1 MCVIVFALAPAA
13 SASTFVLELTGP
25 QRATFGDEVV
35 LRGKITPALGD
46 APVTILRDGAAVGS
60 TVTGAAGTFVFK
72 TRAAA
77 PATYSATAGELV
89 SQPLPVAVRSR
100 LTARVVGVGIVGR
113 PLRLEV
119 QVEPAGP
126 LHVEVRRGRK
136 VTLVRDFDGR
146 ARLGLPTRRSGLF
159 TIRVTAPGAEGWL
172 GAGRTLRA
180 SAVHPRIGPGSRGA
194 SVRALES
201 RLRELHYAL
210 PRVDGLYGRDTYEAV
225 LAFQKLNRLPWTG
238 RADARLWRAL
248 ARARVPRAR
257 YPGTHIE
264 VSKGRQYLLL
274 VRGGE
279 VERVVHVSTGAT
291 GNTPIGRWRVYRK
304 VTGWDWVL
312 WYPMYFLRGFAIH
325 GYPSVPAYPASH
337 GCVRVPM
344 WVAPT
349 LWARTRVGPHR
360 LRVLVATAPL
370 RRRPRTARARRR
382 RGSA

>member
-1 MCVIVFALAPAA
+1 MCVIVLALAPAA
-13 SASTFVLELTGP
+13 SASSFALELTGP
-25 QRATFGDEVV
+25 QRATFGDQVA
-35 LRGKITPALGD
+35 LRGKITPALVG
-46 APVTILRDGAAVGS
+46 APVTILRDGAALGS
-60 TVTGAAGTFVFK
+60 AVTGAAGTFVFT
-72 TRAAA
+72 TRAEA
-77 PATYSATAGELV
+77 PATFSATAGELA
-89 SQPLPVAVRSR
+89 SQPLALAVRPH
-100 LTARVVGVGIVGR
+100 LTARVVGAGVVGR
-113 PLRLEV
+113 PLLVEAR
-119 QVEPAGP
+119 VEPAGP
-126 LHVEVRRGRK
+126 LHVEVRRRGQ
-136 VTLVRDFDGR
+136 VSLSRDFGGR
-146 ARLGLPTRRSGLF
+146 ARVGLPTRRSGLF

-172 GAGRTLRA
+172 SARRTLRA
-180 SAVHPRIGPGSRGA
+180 SAVHPLIGPGSRGA
-194 SVRALES
+194 SVRVLES
-201 RLRELHYAL
+201 RLRELRYAL
-210 PRVDGLYGRDTYEAV
+210 PRVDGLYGHDTYEAV

-238 RADARLWRAL
+238 RADARLWQAL

-349 LWARTRVGPHR
+349 LWTRTRWGQTVY
-360 LRVLVATAPL
+360 VYW
-370 RRRPRTARARRR
+370 
-382 RGSA
+382 